1 MWLKRCVYCCK
12 RNSNCWSTNDANKRL
27 IFKNNEN
34 NTFID
39 NAEDLNIVMHIY
51 NLLVYS
57 SNYSMTSG
65 SLWNFNRNE
74 VNKDANENSDAGNYI
89 INNSKTATSKS
100 FEYKMKII
108 GGIPSNNNT
117 LDTEPVVPLKYLSNF
132 WRFLDFPLIN
142 CEIELDS

>member
-1 MWLKRCVYCCK
+1 
-12 RNSNCWSTNDANKRL
+12 
-27 IFKNNEN
+27 
-34 NTFID
+34 
-39 NAEDLNIVMHIY
+39 
-51 NLLVYS
+51 
-57 SNYSMTSG
+57 MTSG

-108 GGIPSNNNT
+108 GEIPNNNNT

-142 CEIELDS
+142 CEIELDSSYSKECIISEI